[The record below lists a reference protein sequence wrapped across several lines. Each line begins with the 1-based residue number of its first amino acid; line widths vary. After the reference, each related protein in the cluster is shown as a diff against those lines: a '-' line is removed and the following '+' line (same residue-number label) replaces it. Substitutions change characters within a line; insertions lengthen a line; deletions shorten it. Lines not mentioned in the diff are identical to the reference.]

1 MNNIDKKIKLGVNI
15 DHIATLRNA
24 RGEDFPD
31 IINAAK
37 VALSSGADSI
47 TAHLREDR
55 RHIKD
60 LDIEKIA
67 GNFPGKLNLEMAA
80 TKEMLD
86 IALKVKP
93 FSCCIVPE
101 KREEVTTE
109 GGIDVKRSHN
119 VLAPIINELKKNNIR
134 VSLFVD
140 ASNDQ
145 IELSKELGADIVEIH
160 SGEFCRKVHYKSD
173 FQNELNKIKES
184 ASFASSIGLETHIG
198 HGITF
203 ESIIE
208 LSRIKEVKEFNIGHF
223 IIAESVFIGL
233 SEAINKFKN
242 LVRDS
247 RKVS

>member
-1 MNNIDKKIKLGVNI
+1 MDELPRLGVNI
-15 DHIATLRNA
+15 DHVATLRNA
-24 RGEDFPD
+24 RGEDYPSPVR
-31 IINAAK
+31 AAI
-37 VALSSGADSI
+37 LCQESGADGI

-55 RHIKD
+55 RHIRD
-60 LDIEKIA
+60 TDIQEIKEQISIPL
-67 GNFPGKLNLEMAA
+67 NFEMAP
-80 TKEMLD
+80 TNEMLD
-86 IALKVKP
+86 IAVRTLP
-93 FSCCIVPE
+93 NACCIVPE

-109 GGIDVKRSHN
+109 GGIDVRRSHN
-119 VLAPIINELKKNNIR
+119 VLGPIINELKKNNIR

-173 FQNELNKIKES
+173 FQNELNKIKDS
-184 ASFASSIGLETHIG
+184 ASFANCIGLETHIG

-208 LSRIKEVKEFNIGHF
+208 LAKIEEVKEFNIGHF

-233 SEAINKFKN
+233 SEAIKKFKN
-242 LVRDS
+242 LVRDN
-247 RKVS
+247 RKVL

>member
-1 MNNIDKKIKLGVNI
+1 MDELPRLGVNI
-15 DHIATLRNA
+15 DHVATLRNA
-24 RGEDFPD
+24 RGEDYPSPVR
-31 IINAAK
+31 AAI
-37 VALSSGADSI
+37 LCQESGADGI

-55 RHIKD
+55 RHIRD
-60 LDIEKIA
+60 SDIHEIKEQISIPL
-67 GNFPGKLNLEMAA
+67 NFEMAP
-80 TKEMLD
+80 TNEMLD
-86 IALKVKP
+86 IAVRTLP
-93 FSCCIVPE
+93 NACCIVPE

-109 GGIDVKRSHN
+109 GGIDVIRSHN
-119 VLAPIINELKKNNIR
+119 VLGTIINELKKNNIR

-184 ASFASSIGLETHIG
+184 VSFANSIGLETHIG

-208 LSRIKEVKEFNIGHF
+208 LSRIEEVKEFNIGHF

-233 SEAINKFKN
+233 SEAIKKFKN
-242 LVRDS
+242 LVRHN
-247 RKVS
+247 RKFL

>member
-1 MNNIDKKIKLGVNI
+1 MDELPRLGVNI
-15 DHIATLRNA
+15 DHVATLRNA
-24 RGEDFPD
+24 RGEDYPSPVR
-31 IINAAK
+31 AAI
-37 VALSSGADSI
+37 LCQESGADGI

-55 RHIKD
+55 RHIRD
-60 LDIEKIA
+60 SDIQEIKEQISIPL
-67 GNFPGKLNLEMAA
+67 NFEMAP
-80 TKEMLD
+80 TNEMLD
-86 IALKVKP
+86 IAVRTLP
-93 FSCCIVPE
+93 NACCIVPE

-109 GGIDVKRSHN
+109 GGIDVRRSHN
-119 VLAPIINELKKNNIR
+119 VLGPIINELKKNNIR

-184 ASFASSIGLETHIG
+184 ASFANNIGLETHIG

-208 LSRIKEVKEFNIGHF
+208 LSRIEEVKEFNIGHF

-233 SEAINKFKN
+233 SEAIKKFKN
-242 LVRDS
+242 LVRDN
-247 RKVS
+247 RKVL